1 MAFPFIK
8 QFDAK
13 DCGPACLCMIAKY
26 YGKSYTQEYL
36 RKLMFIGRDGV
47 SLLGITKA
55 AEKLGFKT
63 VGGRFTFDR
72 VAEKA
77 LFPCIAH

>member
-26 YGKSYTQEYL
+26 YGK
-36 RKLMFIGRDGV
+36 FIPRNIFGN
-47 SLLGITKA
+47 
-55 AEKLGFKT
+55 
-63 VGGRFTFDR
+63 
-72 VAEKA
+72 
-77 LFPCIAH
+77 